1 MLVIINDKKN
11 IETGILQAKDQ
22 YKEQLANYRNT
33 LLENTSNNFTET
45 ITYQTREDGPCDI
58 SKKKMIYPKGDF
70 LIKEEYVE
78 LQGNRIPFKTY
89 VYLVQKTQIECK
101 SLVTIQ
107 VLTRLLKDWYKIEE
121 LDPIAD
127 FIRTD
132 IMKVSLRRNEPI
144 SEEWIN
150 FYYENVHKGIET
162 LLKPEKSSDL
172 NSFRNSLYFLEY
184 WVSNEYSWQDL
195 VTSPLNTPINQVAAN
210 SEVLFGGPLKVL
222 RKNR

>member
-78 LQGNRIPFKTY
+78 LLGNCIPFKTY

-101 SLVTIQ
+101 NLVTIQ
-107 VLTRLLKDWYKIEE
+107 VLTRLLKDWYTIEK
-121 LDPIAD
+121 LDPLAD
-127 FIRTD
+127 FIRAD
-132 IMKVSLRRNEPI
+132 IMKVNLRRNELI

-162 LLKPEKSSDL
+162 LLRPEKSSDL

-184 WVSNEYSWQDL
+184 WVSNEYKL
-195 VTSPLNTPINQVAAN
+195 ARTSD
-210 SEVLFGGPLKVL
+210 
-222 RKNR
+222 

>member
-1 MLVIINDKKN
+1 MLVTINDKKN

-33 LLENTSNNFTET
+33 LLENISNNFTQT

-58 SKKKMIYPKGDF
+58 SKKKTIYPKGDF

-162 LLKPEKSSDL
+162 LLKNKKSSDL

>member
-1 MLVIINDKKN
+1 MLVTINDKKN

-33 LLENTSNNFTET
+33 LLENISNNFTQT

-58 SKKKMIYPKGDF
+58 SKKKTIYPKGDF

-132 IMKVSLRRNEPI
+132 IMKVSLGRNEPI

-150 FYYENVHKGIET
+150 FYYENVQ
-162 LLKPEKSSDL
+162 
-172 NSFRNSLYFLEY
+172 LY
-184 WVSNEYSWQDL
+184 
-195 VTSPLNTPINQVAAN
+195 
-210 SEVLFGGPLKVL
+210 
-222 RKNR
+222 

>member
-1 MLVIINDKKN
+1 MLVTINDKKN
-11 IETGILQAKDQ
+11 IETGILQARDQ

-33 LLENTSNNFTET
+33 LLENTTNNFTKT
-45 ITYQTREDGPCDI
+45 VTYQTREDSACDM
-58 SKKKMIYPKGDF
+58 SRKKIIFPQGDF

-78 LQGNRIPFKTY
+78 LLGNRIPFETY
-89 VYLVQKTQIECK
+89 VYLVKKTQIECK
-101 SLVTIQ
+101 NLITIQ

-127 FIRTD
+127 FICTD
-132 IMKVSLRRNEPI
+132 LLKIRLRKNESIP
-144 SEEWIN
+144 EEWIN
-150 FYYENVHKGIET
+150 FYYENAHQGIES
-162 LLKPEKSSDL
+162 LLTPEKSCDL

-184 WVSNEYSWQDL
+184 RVSNEYSWQDL

>member
-1 MLVIINDKKN
+1 MLVTINDKKN

-33 LLENTSNNFTET
+33 LLENISNNFTQT

-58 SKKKMIYPKGDF
+58 SKKKTIYPKGDF

-107 VLTRLLKDWYKIEE
+107 VLTRLLKDWYNIEK
-121 LDPIAD
+121 LDLIAD

-132 IMKVSLRRNEPI
+132 LLKIRLRKNESIP
-144 SEEWIN
+144 EEWIN
-150 FYYENVHKGIET
+150 FYYGNAHQGIES
-162 LLKPEKSSDL
+162 LLTPEKSCDL

-184 WVSNEYSWQDL
+184 RVSNEYSWQEL
-195 VTSPLNTPINQVAAN
+195 ATSPLNTPINQVAAN
-210 SEVLFGGPLKVL
+210 SEVLFGGPVRVLK
-222 RKNR
+222 KNR